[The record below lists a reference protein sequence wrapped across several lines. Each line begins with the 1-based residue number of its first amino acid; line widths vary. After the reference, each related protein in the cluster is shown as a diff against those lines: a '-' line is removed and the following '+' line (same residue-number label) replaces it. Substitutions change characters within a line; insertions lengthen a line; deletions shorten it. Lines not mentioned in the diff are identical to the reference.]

1 LRHKLACVGATGVL
15 IAQMNLHVYEK
26 TEMRVAE
33 AQPSSVPPSPTSD
46 LLGLS
51 WSKADGMTRLPP

>member
-1 LRHKLACVGATGVL
+1 
-15 IAQMNLHVYEK
+15 MNLHVYEK

-51 WSKADGMTRLPP
+51 WAKAGGMTRLPPQPPTHLDPAGAGHPGA